1 MSKRFIL
8 SFAAAVL
15 IGLASAEG
23 ASPSAQDQWV
33 ADNAQLALDDHPV
46 TVSNSLCNFV
56 DKMAYFNLDAL
67 QGPFL
72 GSIVNTDGS

>member
-23 ASPSAQDQWV
+23 ETPQDQWV

-72 GSIVNTDGS
+72 ATITTPT